1 MIDALDR
8 LRQLAFGAVAALLV
22 ATLVVV
28 VLRGLDE
35 PSSVSSGAPADRDEG
50 RSAPAVPDAPAGL
63 GPEPGGV
70 VDGDTSAGGDLVL
83 VSEEVVLSPRGPAAP
98 SAPADPPRGTSRP
111 VTPTPP
117 APTPPAP
124 TPPAPTPPAP
134 SPPVTP
140 TPPPTPPSPPPSAPP
155 APSKP
160 AVVSVSVLSGGQLLA
175 VDVNLGAPNLVNLSV
190 LQP

>member
-50 RSAPAVPDAPAGL
+50 RSAPAVPDAPSGP
-63 GPEPGGV
+63 GPEPGDV
-70 VDGDTSAGGDLVL
+70 VDGDASAGGDLVL

-124 TPPAPTPPAP
+124 

-140 TPPPTPPSPPPSAPP
+140 PPPPTPPPPTPPSAPP

-175 VDVNLGAPNLVNLSV
+175 VDVDLGAPNLVNLSV

>member
-124 TPPAPTPPAP
+124 

-175 VDVNLGAPNLVNLSV
+175 VEVNLGAPNLVNLSV

>member
-35 PSSVSSGAPADRDEG
+35 SSGVSSGAPGDRDEG
-50 RSAPAVPDAPAGL
+50 RSAPAVPDGPARP
-63 GPEPGGV
+63 GPEPGDV

-83 VSEEVVLSPRGPAAP
+83 VSEEIVLSPRGPAAP
-98 SAPADPPRGTSRP
+98 SAPADPPRGTSQP
-111 VTPTPP
+111 VT
-117 APTPPAP
+117 PTPPAP

-140 TPPPTPPSPPPSAPP
+140 PSPPTPPPPTPPSAPP

-175 VDVNLGAPNLVNLSV
+175 VDVNLGASNLVNLSV